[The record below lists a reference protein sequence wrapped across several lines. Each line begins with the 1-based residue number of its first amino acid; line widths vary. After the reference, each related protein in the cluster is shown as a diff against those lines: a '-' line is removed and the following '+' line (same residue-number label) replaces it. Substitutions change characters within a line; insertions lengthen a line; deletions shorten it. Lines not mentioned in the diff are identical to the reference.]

1 MTILVG
7 GDAAFESS
15 KTRRV
20 KTGQQVRTRNTPFIL
35 LLLYTHILVI
45 PKLSTREAQLRRF
58 FELRRIEEEIYAGVN
73 EQMNA
78 IDRALGLAPCYID
91 DEERE
96 LIEEL
101 DKEAKLLDLEAEM
114 MDAMEFGPENTLS
127 AQLQRM
133 DFEFIQRLMC
143 PQVPSKK
150 KKGVSAPTA
159 TRHPVSDTI
168 SLFIKGFNASFWL
181 LERTRASCSQE
192 RQRASITLEEE
203 DIARTKRRSGCC
215 EQQGTL
221 YYDP

>member
-159 TRHPVSDTI
+159 TRHPKEPVHRVRK
-168 SLFIKGFNASFWL
+168 KGKGHPLRWKK
-181 LERTRASCSQE
+181 RISQE
-192 RQRASITLEEE
+192 PKGEAAVANNKERCTTTHESTHESM
-203 DIARTKRRSGCC
+203 TH
-215 EQQGTL
+215 
-221 YYDP
+221 